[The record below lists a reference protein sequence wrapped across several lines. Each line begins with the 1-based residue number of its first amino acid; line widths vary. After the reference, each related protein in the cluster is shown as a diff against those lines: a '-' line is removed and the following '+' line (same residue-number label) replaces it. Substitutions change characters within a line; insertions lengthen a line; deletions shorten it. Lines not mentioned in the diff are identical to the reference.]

1 MSGVPYTFGNATTTI
16 ALSNLD
22 TNFATPATLGNTT
35 VGLGNT
41 TTTVGNLTLVN
52 ATISSLASQ
61 LPASAMPTGS
71 VVQVVNV
78 IYSTPVSTT
87 SVATMVNTGLTASIT
102 PQFSTSKI
110 LILIHHNGVY
120 RGGTIYAQMDMQ
132 FLRNSTVLTSMASAS
147 LWNGNFAGLT
157 TNYGTTLSIVYLDS
171 PATTS
176 STTYSTQYQIS
187 PGGSGTVG
195 LQNGNTASTI
205 TLMEIR

>member
-41 TTTVGNLTLVN
+41 VTSVGNLTLVN

-71 VVQVVNV
+71 VIQVV
-78 IYSTPVSTT
+78 SATTTSSVSTT
-87 SVATMVNTGLTASIT
+87 SASFVTTGLSASIT

-110 LILIHHNGVY
+110 LVLMQSVIDSGVALTQVVLTLY
-120 RGGTIYAQMDMQ
+120 
-132 FLRNSTVLTSMASAS
+132 RNSTNLSANGLTNAYGATARLLVPAS
-147 LWNGNFAGLT
+147 L
-157 TNYGTTLSIVYLDS
+157 VYLDS
-171 PATTS
+171 PSTTS
-176 STTYSTQYQIS
+176 STTYTVYFCNGTSTGNS
-187 PGGSGTVG
+187 VTFNEASGLGSE
-195 LQNGNTASTI
+195 TASLV
-205 TLMEIR
+205 LMEIR